1 METLERKGL
10 VAYALQIDDD
20 FTKPGHDG
28 KGLILNKQSRLIT
41 LRLKRDVEN
50 YGLMRTK
57 GMKPGGRV
65 NIRSHIQEELN
76 NDLGTQKND
85 PECPNQVPATL
96 TKVNPNYYE
105 LSLNSSIV
113 PHFLNQ
119 DFLAKPNDRNQYY
132 IVAESYLANAIE
144 EVNVTIPTILKENLH
159 YINHGPLEFVLS
171 SWDNPIPKSPEIEPE
186 TRPEKKLF
194 QPDIQEAKPKTKSK
208 RKRKRSANLSN
219 DDAKILAALNR
230 EKTESKKNHNI
241 LSERHGLKKLFNP
254 QIANENSMLEAITET
269 FNMFPGQAPPVT
281 IVHGPPGTGKT
292 TVTAEII
299 LQINNKYP
307 EKQILVVAPSHTAT
321 DNITAAMSKHLPEDQ
336 KKLIFRV
343 GNDEKVLDKN
353 VRKYHTASELE
364 DTKECFHGAFCN
376 AVSLMPDSYSIVAR
390 HNENLI

>member
-10 VAYALQIDDD
+10 VAYALHIDDE

-119 DFLAKPNDRNQYY
+119 DFLAKPNDRNHYY
-132 IVAESYLANAIE
+132 IVGESFLGKDME

-159 YINHGPLEFVLS
+159 YIKQGPLEFVLS
-171 SWDNPIPKSPEIEPE
+171 SWDNPIPKSPEIEPNIDSRVE
-186 TRPEKKLF
+186 EKIT
-194 QPDIQEAKPKTKSK
+194 QSVTQEAKPKTKSK
-208 RKRKRSANLSN
+208 RKRKRNANLSD

-269 FNMFPGQAPPVT
+269 FNMFSGQVPPVT

-307 EKQILVVAPSHTAT
+307 DKQILVVAPSHTAT

-336 KKLIFRV
+336 KKLIYRA

-364 DTKECFHGAFCN
+364 DTQDCFQWFYAFWDKVGCIHP
-376 AVSLMPDSYSIVAR
+376 AVLY
-390 HNENLI
+390 H